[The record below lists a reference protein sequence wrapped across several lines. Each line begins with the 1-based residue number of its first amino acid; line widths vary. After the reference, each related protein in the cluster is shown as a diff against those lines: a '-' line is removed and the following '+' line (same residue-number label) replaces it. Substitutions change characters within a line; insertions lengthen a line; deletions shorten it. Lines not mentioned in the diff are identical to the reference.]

1 MQGTVSR
8 YSEASAHLKSPGDAV
23 LIERGGRLR
32 LLLLSCPCGCGE
44 HFPINLD
51 SSAGSAWRIYRNRH
65 SGLSLFPSVWRENG
79 CMSHYIIWHDKI
91 FLFGRYED
99 DLETSP
105 QADIAMQLVDA
116 VRDCLPKSKLISFS
130 EIAEILNAVPWD
142 VLIACRQLVR
152 TGFASEGRKKQRGR
166 FRRI

>member
-1 MQGTVSR
+1 
-8 YSEASAHLKSPGDAV
+8 
-23 LIERGGRLR
+23 
-32 LLLLSCPCGCGE
+32 
-44 HFPINLD
+44 
-51 SSAGSAWRIYRNRH
+51 
-65 SGLSLFPSVWRENG
+65 
-79 CMSHYIIWHDKI
+79 MSHYIIWHDKI